1 MENVNVLQENT
12 IVQLQLRANRAI
24 KIVSLAQVLPAHLV
38 YPAIPPQESSSIQ
51 PAKLAIRAIK
61 LVSLAQVLA
70 HLAYPAIPLLKESW
84 K

>member
-24 KIVSLAQVLPAHLV
+24 KIVSLAQVL
-38 YPAIPPQESSSIQ
+38 
-51 PAKLAIRAIK
+51 
-61 LVSLAQVLA
+61 A